1 MGLECR
7 LVPKQLLEHL
17 CAVQMA
23 GSIECQRDGS
33 KEKDKDQRAP
43 AQREKEL
50 ETEFNSQAQP

>member
-1 MGLECR
+1 MRLECR

-23 GSIECQRDGS
+23 GSIECQRDRS
-33 KEKDKDQRAP
+33 KEKDKDKQAP

-50 ETEFNSQAQP
+50 VTEYKG